1 LGSRCF
7 VRPYPAVMRR
17 VIVIGLLFVSA
28 CSSGPGAPAVGGIE
42 TVCNELFCVDV
53 PGGWEAEIGGTYLS
67 FNHDLDPDHT
77 FLTVGVID
85 MEAIVENAGGT
96 WPVSRRC
103 GQVRAFGSPGRGCDQ
118 ELGNAHRRRDVASP
132 VSDRRLRGRRDRDA
146 GAKRLVGATRR
157 HRLRQSERP
166 VATCSRVVSP
176 CRRQPVSREHL
187 VFVVGFG

>member
-96 WPVSRRC
+96 WPVSPEATT
-103 GQVRAFGSPGRGCDQ
+103 RAFWSLLEDADVGRFERSVRRVGGAIKSWGTHTDGEMWHLLYPIEGS
-118 ELGNAHRRRDVASP
+118 
-132 VSDRRLRGRRDRDA
+132 
-146 GAKRLVGATRR
+146 GAVGIEMRAPNDSWEPHADT
-157 HRLRQSERP
+157 
-166 VATCSRVVSP
+166 
-176 CRRQPVSREHL
+176 
-187 VFVVGFG
+187 VFDSLSVP